1 MMDKQEIQRTID
13 TYIQNQELAGG
24 ALLVRRDNEI
34 LYQNT
39 FGFADTATG
48 LPIAED
54 SIYRLMSMT
63 KPITA
68 VAVMQLVE
76 QGKIRLDMPLNL
88 YLHGF
93 TAMRVVD
100 DKRYVYHEGMN
111 ALSLLPGLLTFRLK
125 APHTVPAER
134 DITIRDLLCHASG
147 LEQGIYGLL
156 HMKLDRANRESLAA
170 LEKQYSTMPLDFQPG
185 KGSGYSP
192 LAGFDLLARVVEVV
206 SGMPFDEYLQKNLFA
221 PLDMH
226 DTAFRLNS
234 EQTARLVHVYKRE
247 KGALKDVTGTS
258 EDMDSL
264 LRRGSHYTAGC
275 GGLFSTLH
283 DYDRFA
289 NMLLNGGRL
298 DDVCILQPE
307 TVRLMEQEGS
317 RSYPE
322 PDPGC
327 VWGLGMKIRKD
338 PQKAKSACTEGSF
351 GWSGAFGTHFF
362 ISPQDHLSA
371 VWMMNRSDIDG
382 ASSYISKKIEELVFG
397 CFV

>member
-1 MMDKQEIQRTID
+1 MDTQEIQRTID
-13 TYIQNQELAGG
+13 AYIQNQELAGG
-24 ALLVRRDNEI
+24 ALLVRRDEEV
-34 LYQNT
+34 LYENT
-39 FGFADTATG
+39 FGYSN
-48 LPIAED
+48 IAARQTIARD
-54 SIYRLMSMT
+54 SLYRLMSMT

-68 VAVMQLVE
+68 VAVMQLAE
-76 QGKIRLDMPLNL
+76 QGKIELDAPLNR

-100 DKRYVYHEGMN
+100 DKRYAYHEGMN

-125 APHTVPAER
+125 APRTVPANR

-147 LEQGIYGLL
+147 LEQGIYGLIS
-156 HMKLDRANRESLAA
+156 MKLDKSKRESLAA
-170 LEKQYSTMPLDFQPG
+170 LEQKYSTMPLDFQPG
-185 KGSGYSP
+185 KGGGYSP

-206 SGMPFDEYLQKNLFA
+206 SGLPFDTYLQQNLFD
-221 PLDMH
+221 PLGMQ
-226 DTAFRLNS
+226 DTAFRPDDAQS
-234 EQTARLVHVYKRE
+234 ARLVHVYKRE
-247 KGALKDVTGTS
+247 KNRLKDVTDTA

-264 LRRGSHYTAGC
+264 LKRGEHYTAGC

-289 NMLLNGGRL
+289 HMLLNGGAVDGVR
-298 DDVCILQPE
+298 VLQPE
-307 TVRLMEQEGS
+307 TVRLMGQQGS
-317 RSYPE
+317 PDYPD

-327 VWGLGMKIRKD
+327 AWGLGMKIRKN
-338 PQKAKSACTEGSF
+338 PQKAKSACTAGTF

-362 ISPQDHLSA
+362 VSPKDHLSA

-382 ASSYISKKIEELVFG
+382 AGSYISKKIEELVFG

>member
-1 MMDKQEIQRTID
+1 MDTQEIQRTID
-13 TYIQNQELAGG
+13 AYIQNQELAGG
-24 ALLVRRDNEI
+24 ALLVRRDEEV
-34 LYQNT
+34 LYENT
-39 FGFADTATG
+39 FGYSN
-48 LPIAED
+48 IAARQTIARD
-54 SIYRLMSMT
+54 SLYRLMSMT

-68 VAVMQLVE
+68 VAVMQLAE
-76 QGKIRLDMPLNL
+76 QGKIELDAPLNH

-100 DKRYVYHEGMN
+100 DKRYAYHEGMN

-125 APHTVPAER
+125 APRTVPAER

-147 LEQGIYGLL
+147 LEQGIYGLIS
-156 HMKLDRANRESLAA
+156 MKLDKSKRESLAA
-170 LEKQYSTMPLDFQPG
+170 LEQKYSTVPLDFQPG
-185 KGSGYSP
+185 KGGGYSP

-206 SGMPFDEYLQKNLFA
+206 SGLPFDAYLQQNLFD
-221 PLDMH
+221 PLGMQ
-226 DTAFRLNS
+226 DTAFRLDDAQS
-234 EQTARLVHVYKRE
+234 ARLVHVYKRE
-247 KGALKDVTGTS
+247 KNRLKDVTDTA

-264 LRRGSHYTAGC
+264 LKRGEHYTAGC

-289 NMLLNGGRL
+289 HMLLNGGAVDGVR
-298 DDVCILQPE
+298 VLQPE
-307 TVRLMEQEGS
+307 TVQLMGQQGS
-317 RSYPE
+317 PDYPD

-327 VWGLGMKIRKD
+327 AWGLGMKIRKD
-338 PQKAKSACTEGSF
+338 PQKAKSACTAGTF

-362 ISPQDHLSA
+362 VSPKDHLSA

-382 ASSYISKKIEELVFG
+382 AGSYISKKIEELVFG

>member
-1 MMDKQEIQRTID
+1 MDTQEIQRTID
-13 TYIQNQELAGG
+13 AYIQNQELAGG
-24 ALLVRRDNEI
+24 ALLVRRDEEV
-34 LYQNT
+34 LYENT
-39 FGFADTATG
+39 FGYSN
-48 LPIAED
+48 IAARQAIARD
-54 SIYRLMSMT
+54 SLYRLMSMT

-68 VAVMQLVE
+68 VAVMQLAE
-76 QGKIRLDMPLNL
+76 QGKIELDAPLNR

-100 DKRYVYHEGMN
+100 DKRYAYHEGMN

-125 APHTVPAER
+125 APRTVPAER

-147 LEQGIYGLL
+147 LEQGIYGLIS
-156 HMKLDRANRESLAA
+156 MKLDKSKRESLAA
-170 LEKQYSTMPLDFQPG
+170 LEQKYSTMPLDFQPG
-185 KGSGYSP
+185 KGGGYSP

-206 SGMPFDEYLQKNLFA
+206 SGLPFDAYLQQNLFD
-221 PLDMH
+221 PLGMQ
-226 DTAFRLNS
+226 DTAFRLDDA
-234 EQTARLVHVYKRE
+234 QTARLVHVYKRE
-247 KGALKDVTGTS
+247 KNRLRDVTDTA

-264 LRRGSHYTAGC
+264 LKRGENYTAGC

-289 NMLLNGGRL
+289 HMLLNGGEVDGVR
-298 DDVCILQPE
+298 VLQPE
-307 TVRLMEQEGS
+307 TVRLMGQQGS
-317 RSYPE
+317 PDYPD

-327 VWGLGMKIRKD
+327 AWGLGMKIRKD
-338 PQKAKSACTEGSF
+338 PQKAKSACTAGTF

-362 ISPQDHLSA
+362 VSPKDHLSA

-382 ASSYISKKIEELVFG
+382 AGSYISKKIEELVFG

>member
-1 MMDKQEIQRTID
+1 MDTQEIQRTID
-13 TYIQNQELAGG
+13 AYIQNQELAGG
-24 ALLVRRDNEI
+24 ALLVRRDEEV
-34 LYQNT
+34 LYENT
-39 FGFADTATG
+39 FGYSNIAARQ
-48 LPIAED
+48 PIARD
-54 SIYRLMSMT
+54 SLYRLMSMT

-68 VAVMQLVE
+68 VAVMQLAE
-76 QGKIRLDMPLNL
+76 QGKIELDAPLNR

-100 DKRYVYHEGMN
+100 DKRYAYHEGMN

-125 APHTVPAER
+125 APRTIPAER

-147 LEQGIYGLL
+147 LEQGIYGLIS
-156 HMKLDRANRESLAA
+156 MKLDKSKRESLAA
-170 LEKQYSTMPLDFQPG
+170 LEQKYSTMPLDFQPG
-185 KGSGYSP
+185 KGGGYSP

-206 SGMPFDEYLQKNLFA
+206 SGLPFDAYLQQNLFN
-221 PLDMH
+221 PLGMQ
-226 DTAFRLNS
+226 DTAFRLDDA
-234 EQTARLVHVYKRE
+234 QTARLVHVYKRE
-247 KGALKDVTGTS
+247 KNRLQDVTDTA

-264 LRRGSHYTAGC
+264 LKRGENYTAGC

-289 NMLLNGGRL
+289 HMLLNGGAVDGVR
-298 DDVCILQPE
+298 VLQPE
-307 TVRLMEQEGS
+307 TVRLMGQPGS
-317 RSYPE
+317 PAYPD

-327 VWGLGMKIRKD
+327 AWGLGMKIRKD
-338 PQKAKSACTEGSF
+338 PQKAKSACTADTF

-362 ISPQDHLSA
+362 VSPKDHLSA

-382 ASSYISKKIEELVFG
+382 AGSYISKKIEELVFG

>member
-1 MMDKQEIQRTID
+1 MDTQEIQRTID
-13 TYIQNQELAGG
+13 AYIQNQELAGG
-24 ALLVRRDNEI
+24 ALLVRRDEEV
-34 LYQNT
+34 LYENT
-39 FGFADTATG
+39 FGYSN
-48 LPIAED
+48 IAARQAIARD
-54 SIYRLMSMT
+54 SLYRLMSMT

-68 VAVMQLVE
+68 VAVMQLAE
-76 QGKIRLDMPLNL
+76 QGKIELDAPLNH

-100 DKRYVYHEGMN
+100 DKRYAYHEGMN

-125 APHTVPAER
+125 APRTVPAER

-147 LEQGIYGLL
+147 LEQGIYGLIS
-156 HMKLDRANRESLAA
+156 MKLDKSKRESLAA
-170 LEKQYSTMPLDFQPG
+170 LEQKYSTVPLDFQPG
-185 KGSGYSP
+185 KGGGYSP

-206 SGMPFDEYLQKNLFA
+206 SGLPFDAYLQQNLFD
-221 PLDMH
+221 PLGMQ
-226 DTAFRLNS
+226 DTAFRLDDA
-234 EQTARLVHVYKRE
+234 QTARLVHVYKRE
-247 KGALKDVTGTS
+247 KNRLQDVTDTA

-264 LRRGSHYTAGC
+264 LKRGENYTAGC

-289 NMLLNGGRL
+289 LMLLSGGEVDGVR
-298 DDVCILQPE
+298 VLQPE
-307 TVRLMEQEGS
+307 TVRLMGRQGS
-317 RSYPE
+317 PDYPD

-327 VWGLGMKIRKD
+327 AWGLGMKIRKD
-338 PQKAKSACTEGSF
+338 PQKAKSACTADTF

-362 ISPQDHLSA
+362 VSPKDHLSA

-382 ASSYISKKIEELVFG
+382 AGSYISKKIEELVFG

>member
-1 MMDKQEIQRTID
+1 MDTQEIQRTID
-13 TYIQNQELAGG
+13 AYIQNQELAGG
-24 ALLVRRDNEI
+24 ALLVRRDEEV
-34 LYQNT
+34 LYENT
-39 FGFADTATG
+39 FGYSN
-48 LPIAED
+48 IAARQAIARD
-54 SIYRLMSMT
+54 SLYRLMSMT

-68 VAVMQLVE
+68 VAVMQLAE
-76 QGKIRLDMPLNL
+76 QGKIELDAPLNR

-100 DKRYVYHEGMN
+100 DKRYAYHEGMN

-125 APHTVPAER
+125 APRTVPAER

-147 LEQGIYGLL
+147 LEQGIYGLIS
-156 HMKLDRANRESLAA
+156 MKLDKSKRESLAA
-170 LEKQYSTMPLDFQPG
+170 LEKKYSTMPLDFQPG
-185 KGSGYSP
+185 KGGGYSP

-206 SGMPFDEYLQKNLFA
+206 SGLPFDAYLQQNLFD
-221 PLDMH
+221 PLGMQ
-226 DTAFRLNS
+226 DTAFRPDNAQS
-234 EQTARLVHVYKRE
+234 ARLVHVYKRE
-247 KGALKDVTGTS
+247 KNRLRDVTDTA

-264 LRRGSHYTAGC
+264 LKRGENYTAGC

-289 NMLLNGGRL
+289 HMLLNSGEVDGVR
-298 DDVCILQPE
+298 VLQPE
-307 TVRLMEQEGS
+307 TVRLMGQQGS
-317 RSYPE
+317 PDYPD

-327 VWGLGMKIRKD
+327 TWGLGMKIRKD
-338 PQKAKSACTEGSF
+338 PQKAKSACTAGTF

-362 ISPQDHLSA
+362 VSPKDHLSA

-382 ASSYISKKIEELVFG
+382 AGSYISKKIEELVFG

>member
-1 MMDKQEIQRTID
+1 MDTQEIQRTID
-13 TYIQNQELAGG
+13 AYIQNQELAGG
-24 ALLVRRDNEI
+24 ALLVRRDEEV
-34 LYQNT
+34 LYENT
-39 FGFADTATG
+39 FGYSN
-48 LPIAED
+48 IAARQVIARD
-54 SIYRLMSMT
+54 SLYRLMSMT

-68 VAVMQLVE
+68 VAVMQLAE
-76 QGKIRLDMPLNL
+76 QGKIELDAPLNH

-100 DKRYVYHEGMN
+100 DKRYAYHEGMN

-125 APHTVPAER
+125 APRTVPAER

-147 LEQGIYGLL
+147 LEQGIYGLIS
-156 HMKLDRANRESLAA
+156 MKLDKSKRESLAA
-170 LEKQYSTMPLDFQPG
+170 LEQKYSTMPLDFQPG
-185 KGSGYSP
+185 KGGGYSP

-206 SGMPFDEYLQKNLFA
+206 SGLPFDAYLQQNLFD
-221 PLDMH
+221 PLGMQ
-226 DTAFRLNS
+226 DTAFRLDDA
-234 EQTARLVHVYKRE
+234 QTARLVHVYKRE
-247 KGALKDVTGTS
+247 KNRLQDVTDTA

-264 LRRGSHYTAGC
+264 LKRGENYTAGC

-289 NMLLNGGRL
+289 HMLLNGGEVDGVR
-298 DDVCILQPE
+298 VLQPE
-307 TVRLMEQEGS
+307 TVRLMGQQGS
-317 RSYPE
+317 PDYPD

-327 VWGLGMKIRKD
+327 AWGLGMKIRKN
-338 PQKAKSACTEGSF
+338 PQKAKSACTADTF

-362 ISPQDHLSA
+362 VSPKDHLSA

-382 ASSYISKKIEELVFG
+382 AGSYISKKIEELVFG

>member
-1 MMDKQEIQRTID
+1 MDTQEIQRTID
-13 TYIQNQELAGG
+13 AYIQNQELAGG
-24 ALLVRRDNEI
+24 ALLVRRDEEV
-34 LYQNT
+34 LYENT
-39 FGFADTATG
+39 FGYSN
-48 LPIAED
+48 IAARQTIARD
-54 SIYRLMSMT
+54 SLYRLMSMT

-68 VAVMQLVE
+68 VAVMQLAE
-76 QGKIRLDMPLNL
+76 QGKIELDAPLNR

-100 DKRYVYHEGMN
+100 DKRYAYHEGMN

-125 APHTVPAER
+125 APRTVPAER

-147 LEQGIYGLL
+147 LEQGIYGLIS
-156 HMKLDRANRESLAA
+156 MKLDKSKRENLAA
-170 LEKQYSTMPLDFQPG
+170 LEQKYSTMPLDFQPG
-185 KGSGYSP
+185 KGGGYSP

-206 SGMPFDEYLQKNLFA
+206 SGLPFDAYLQQNLFD
-221 PLDMH
+221 PLGMQ
-226 DTAFRLNS
+226 DTAFRLDDA
-234 EQTARLVHVYKRE
+234 QTARLVHVYKRE
-247 KGALKDVTGTS
+247 KNRLKDVTDTA

-264 LRRGSHYTAGC
+264 LKRGENYTAGC

-289 NMLLNGGRL
+289 HMLLSGGEVDGVR
-298 DDVCILQPE
+298 VLQPE
-307 TVRLMEQEGS
+307 TVRLMGQQGS
-317 RSYPE
+317 PDYPD

-327 VWGLGMKIRKD
+327 AWGLGMKIRKD
-338 PQKAKSACTEGSF
+338 PQKAKSACTAGTF

-362 ISPQDHLSA
+362 VSPKDHLSA

-382 ASSYISKKIEELVFG
+382 AGSYISKKIEELVFW

>member
-1 MMDKQEIQRTID
+1 MDTQEIQRTID
-13 TYIQNQELAGG
+13 AYIQNQELAGG
-24 ALLVRRDNEI
+24 ALLVRRDEEV
-34 LYQNT
+34 LYENT
-39 FGFADTATG
+39 FGYSN
-48 LPIAED
+48 IAARQTIARD
-54 SIYRLMSMT
+54 SLYRLMSMT

-68 VAVMQLVE
+68 VAVMQLAE
-76 QGKIRLDMPLNL
+76 QGKIELDAPLNH

-100 DKRYVYHEGMN
+100 DKRYAYHEGMN

-125 APHTVPAER
+125 APRTVPAER

-147 LEQGIYGLL
+147 LEQGIYGLIS
-156 HMKLDRANRESLAA
+156 MKLDKSKRESLAA
-170 LEKQYSTMPLDFQPG
+170 LEQKYSTMPLDFQPG
-185 KGSGYSP
+185 KGGGYSP

-206 SGMPFDEYLQKNLFA
+206 SGLPFDAYLQQNLFD
-221 PLDMH
+221 PLGMQ
-226 DTAFRLNS
+226 DTAFRLDDA
-234 EQTARLVHVYKRE
+234 QTARLVHVYKRE
-247 KGALKDVTGTS
+247 KNRLRDVTDTA

-264 LRRGSHYTAGC
+264 LKRGENYTAGC

-289 NMLLNGGRL
+289 HMLLNGGEVDGVR
-298 DDVCILQPE
+298 VLQPE
-307 TVRLMEQEGS
+307 TVRLMGQQGS
-317 RSYPE
+317 PDYPD

-327 VWGLGMKIRKD
+327 AWGLGMKIRKD
-338 PQKAKSACTEGSF
+338 PQKAKSACTADTF

-362 ISPQDHLSA
+362 VSPKDHLSA

-382 ASSYISKKIEELVFG
+382 AGSYISKKIEELVFG

>member
-1 MMDKQEIQRTID
+1 MDTQEIQRTID
-13 TYIQNQELAGG
+13 AYIQNQELAGG
-24 ALLVRRDNEI
+24 ALLVRRDEEV
-34 LYQNT
+34 LYENT
-39 FGFADTATG
+39 FGYSNIAARQ
-48 LPIAED
+48 PIARD
-54 SIYRLMSMT
+54 SLYRLMSMT

-68 VAVMQLVE
+68 VAVMQLAE
-76 QGKIRLDMPLNL
+76 QGKIELDAPLNR

-100 DKRYVYHEGMN
+100 DKRYAYHEGMN

-125 APHTVPAER
+125 APRTVPAER

-147 LEQGIYGLL
+147 LEQGIYGLIS
-156 HMKLDRANRESLAA
+156 MKLDKSKRESLAA
-170 LEKQYSTMPLDFQPG
+170 LEKKYSTMPLDFQPG
-185 KGSGYSP
+185 KGGGYSP

-206 SGMPFDEYLQKNLFA
+206 SGLSFDAYLQQNLFD
-221 PLDMH
+221 PLGMQ
-226 DTAFRLNS
+226 DTAFRPDDAQS
-234 EQTARLVHVYKRE
+234 ARLVHVYKRE
-247 KGALKDVTGTS
+247 KNRLKDVTDTA

-264 LRRGSHYTAGC
+264 LKRGEHYTAGC

-289 NMLLNGGRL
+289 HMLLNGGAVDGVR
-298 DDVCILQPE
+298 VLQPE
-307 TVRLMEQEGS
+307 TVRLMGQQGS
-317 RSYPE
+317 PDYPD

-327 VWGLGMKIRKD
+327 AWGLGMKIRKD
-338 PQKAKSACTEGSF
+338 PQKAKSACTAGTF

-362 ISPQDHLSA
+362 VSPKDHLSA

-382 ASSYISKKIEELVFG
+382 AGSYISKKIEELVFG

>member
-1 MMDKQEIQRTID
+1 
-13 TYIQNQELAGG
+13 
-24 ALLVRRDNEI
+24 
-34 LYQNT
+34 
-39 FGFADTATG
+39 
-48 LPIAED
+48 
-54 SIYRLMSMT
+54 MT

-68 VAVMQLVE
+68 VAVMQLAE
-76 QGKIRLDMPLNL
+76 QGKIELDAPLNR

-100 DKRYVYHEGMN
+100 DKRYAYHEGMN

-125 APHTVPAER
+125 APRTVPAER

-147 LEQGIYGLL
+147 LEQGIYGLIS
-156 HMKLDRANRESLAA
+156 MKLDKSKRESLAA
-170 LEKQYSTMPLDFQPG
+170 LEQKYSTVPLDFQPG
-185 KGSGYSP
+185 KGGGYSP

-206 SGMPFDEYLQKNLFA
+206 SGLPFDAYLQQNLFD
-221 PLDMH
+221 PLGMQ
-226 DTAFRLNS
+226 DTAFRLDDA
-234 EQTARLVHVYKRE
+234 QTARLVHVYKRE
-247 KGALKDVTGTS
+247 KNRLQDVTDTA

-264 LRRGSHYTAGC
+264 LKRGENYTAGC

-289 NMLLNGGRL
+289 HMLLNGGEVDGVR
-298 DDVCILQPE
+298 VLQPE
-307 TVRLMEQEGS
+307 TVRLMGQQGS
-317 RSYPE
+317 PDYPD

-327 VWGLGMKIRKD
+327 AWGLGMKIRKD
-338 PQKAKSACTEGSF
+338 PRKAKSACTAGTF

-362 ISPQDHLSA
+362 VSPKDHLSA

-382 ASSYISKKIEELVFG
+382 AGSYISKKIEELVFG

>member
-1 MMDKQEIQRTID
+1 MDTQEIQRTID
-13 TYIQNQELAGG
+13 AYIQNQELAGG
-24 ALLVRRDNEI
+24 ALLVRRDEEV
-34 LYQNT
+34 LYENT
-39 FGFADTATG
+39 FGYSN
-48 LPIAED
+48 IAARQAIARD
-54 SIYRLMSMT
+54 SLYRLMSMT

-68 VAVMQLVE
+68 VAVMQLAE
-76 QGKIRLDMPLNL
+76 QGKIELDAPLNR

-100 DKRYVYHEGMN
+100 DKRYAYHEGMN

-125 APHTVPAER
+125 APRTVPAER

-147 LEQGIYGLL
+147 LEQGIYGLIS
-156 HMKLDRANRESLAA
+156 MKLDKSKRESLAA
-170 LEKQYSTMPLDFQPG
+170 LEQKYSTMPLDFQPG
-185 KGSGYSP
+185 KGGGYSP

-206 SGMPFDEYLQKNLFA
+206 SGLPFDAYLQQNLFD
-221 PLDMH
+221 PLGMQ
-226 DTAFRLNS
+226 DTAFRLDDA
-234 EQTARLVHVYKRE
+234 QTARLVHVYKRE
-247 KGALKDVTGTS
+247 KNRLRDVTDTA

-264 LRRGSHYTAGC
+264 LKRGENYTAGC

-289 NMLLNGGRL
+289 YMLLNSGEVDGVR
-298 DDVCILQPE
+298 VLQPE
-307 TVRLMEQEGS
+307 TVRLMGRQGS
-317 RSYPE
+317 PDYPD

-327 VWGLGMKIRKD
+327 AWGLGMKIRKD
-338 PQKAKSACTEGSF
+338 PQKAKSACTADTF

-362 ISPQDHLSA
+362 VSPKDHLSA

-382 ASSYISKKIEELVFG
+382 AGSYISKKIEELVFG

>member
-1 MMDKQEIQRTID
+1 MDTQEIQRTID
-13 TYIQNQELAGG
+13 AYIQNQELAGG
-24 ALLVRRDNEI
+24 ALLVRRDEEV
-34 LYQNT
+34 LYENT
-39 FGFADTATG
+39 FGYSN
-48 LPIAED
+48 IAARQAIARD
-54 SIYRLMSMT
+54 SLYRLMSMT

-68 VAVMQLVE
+68 VAVMQLAE
-76 QGKIRLDMPLNL
+76 QGKIELDAPLNH

-100 DKRYVYHEGMN
+100 DKRYAYHEGMN

-125 APHTVPAER
+125 APRTVPAER

-147 LEQGIYGLL
+147 LEQGIYGLIS
-156 HMKLDRANRESLAA
+156 MKLDKSKRESLAA
-170 LEKQYSTMPLDFQPG
+170 LEQKYSTMPLDFQPG
-185 KGSGYSP
+185 KGGGYSP

-206 SGMPFDEYLQKNLFA
+206 SGLPFDAYLQQNLFD
-221 PLDMH
+221 PLGMQ
-226 DTAFRLNS
+226 DTAFRLDDA
-234 EQTARLVHVYKRE
+234 QTARLVHVYKRE
-247 KGALKDVTGTS
+247 KNRLKDVTDTA

-264 LRRGSHYTAGC
+264 LKRGENYTAGC

-289 NMLLNGGRL
+289 HMLLSGGEVDGVR
-298 DDVCILQPE
+298 VLQPE
-307 TVRLMEQEGS
+307 TVRLMGQQGS
-317 RSYPE
+317 PDYPD

-327 VWGLGMKIRKD
+327 AWGLGMKIRKD
-338 PQKAKSACTEGSF
+338 PQKAKSACTAGTF

-362 ISPQDHLSA
+362 VSPKDHLSA

-382 ASSYISKKIEELVFG
+382 AGSYISKKIEELVFG